1 MVRGRTGALLG
12 VVAVGF
18 AVGLAVGGAV
28 VVDRTARS
36 PLLSDQ
42 PQAPIVAVP
51 AVVQRTASF
60 AVGLRAAQSTALEAV
75 VSAGGVLTSLEVD
88 VQSPVKDGSLF
99 ASVDNKPVFAM
110 IAPVPP
116 IGDLRLG
123 DTGPAVGALQGWLTG
138 LGFEAPTSSTFDRAT
153 AAAVTKWQASHPGLT
168 ADGVFRAADVV
179 WVGKAEPTVATV
191 LVPPGARV
199 EPGTSILRFEPT
211 TSRIGVT
218 EPADLPAGTYQLQVG
233 AASVKYVAGGKQI
246 VDASDAAAVALALY
260 PGTEGAGRLV
270 APTAEEV
277 LSVPA
282 SAVVTDPTGATCVFP
297 DATGAA
303 VKVTPVGGGLGTVEL
318 AGDVELVT
326 VLVNPAAVRT
336 DLACG

>member
-1 MVRGRTGALLG
+1 MMRGRKGALLG
-12 VVAVGF
+12 AVAVSF

-28 VVDRTARS
+28 AVDKTARS

-42 PQAPIVAVP
+42 PQAPIVAAP

-75 VSAGGVLTSLEVD
+75 GSAGGVLTSLEVD
-88 VQSPVKDGSLF
+88 VQSPVKDGSLL
-99 ASVDNKPVFAM
+99 ASVNNKPIFAM

-138 LGFEAPTSSTFDRAT
+138 LGFEAPTSSTFDQAT

-218 EPADLPAGTYQLQVG
+218 EPADLPEGTYQLQVG
-233 AASVKYVAGGKQI
+233 AASVAYVAGSKQI
-246 VDASDAAAVALALY
+246 SDASDAAAVALAL
-260 PGTEGAGRLV
+260 
-270 APTAEEV
+270 
-277 LSVPA
+277 
-282 SAVVTDPTGATCVFP
+282 
-297 DATGAA
+297 
-303 VKVTPVGGGLGTVEL
+303 
-318 AGDVELVT
+318 
-326 VLVNPAAVRT
+326 
-336 DLACG
+336 